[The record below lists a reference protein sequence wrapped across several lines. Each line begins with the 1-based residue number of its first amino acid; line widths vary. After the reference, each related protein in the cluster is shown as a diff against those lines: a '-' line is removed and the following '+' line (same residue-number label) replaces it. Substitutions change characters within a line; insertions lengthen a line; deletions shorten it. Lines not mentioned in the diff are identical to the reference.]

1 MAEERETAKLIRS
14 SWTNN
19 NSEGR
24 NRSVDRLSSLPN
36 DILIGIIS
44 HLPLRL
50 AIVTGSLSRRW
61 RGLWTNTTS
70 IDITP
75 DDIDKLYK
83 LDTINLLKVDTAF
96 KEIIKQITS
105 PFIDRFRLEFDKL
118 FYILVPSMDT
128 LIREICDRN
137 IHELKVMC
145 PYTRSDMSIVPSVI
159 FQTRSL
165 VSLELGSTYDRC
177 WEFPDDCSET
187 IHLPNLKKLILTFA
201 ATRLQWIEKL
211 LNACPSLEELS
222 LTCEIDSGPLQSL
235 KCSNKNLRWLLI
247 KFDFMEINSV
257 SIKAPKL
264 EYLDIS
270 APKSATFFFEEEPIM
285 LREAKIKFT
294 DEENGLMS
302 KFYEAIS
309 NVTFLTL
316 NVSKID
322 NLPRVFRNATRLT
335 LDMNVS
341 YTLKTMSSILEMC
354 PLLDVLTLNVMDIG
368 KDNEQSLC
376 PLPVNVSNL
385 PRSLKRIQIEIYNCC
400 KPAKCFLDLVAY
412 LLKFIPNLEHF
423 NLSVQGCQHW
433 LAGDVERKEVR
444 ELMLCKLLYRCPMI
458 SKGCDVEFKGRY
470 LKMSRKDGPK
480 AWIPNGQVIN
490 FRPSPLKYFT

>member
-1 MAEERETAKLIRS
+1 MAEEREIAKMIRTS
-14 SWTNN
+14 RTNN

-24 NRSVDRLSSLPN
+24 NRSVDRLSSLPI

-50 AIVTGSLSRRW
+50 AIATGSLSRRW
-61 RGLWTNTTS
+61 RGLWTNITS
-70 IDITP
+70 IDIAP
-75 DDIDKLYK
+75 DDIDK
-83 LDTINLLKVDTAF
+83 
-96 KEIIKQITS
+96 EIMKQITS
-105 PFIDRFRLEFDKL
+105 PFIYRFRLDEFDKH
-118 FYILVPSMDT
+118 FAILVPSMDT
-128 LIREICDRN
+128 LIRKICDRN

-145 PYTRSDMSIVPSVI
+145 PYTRRDMSIVPSVI

-177 WEFPDDCSET
+177 WEFPDDYSET
-187 IHLPNLKKLILTFA
+187 IHLPNLKNLILTFA

-222 LTCEIDSGPLQSL
+222 LTYEINSGPLQSF

-247 KFDFMEINSV
+247 KFDFMEINTV

-270 APKSATFFFEEEPIM
+270 APKSATFFFEEEPIV

-294 DEENGLMS
+294 DEENGLML

-341 YTLKTMSSILEMC
+341 
-354 PLLDVLTLNVMDIG
+354 VG
-368 KDNEQSLC
+368 KLAPIS
-376 PLPVNVSNL
+376 
-385 PRSLKRIQIEIYNCC
+385 PRKRKHRSIYNV
-400 KPAKCFLDLVAY
+400 KVK
-412 LLKFIPNLEHF
+412 
-423 NLSVQGCQHW
+423 
-433 LAGDVERKEVR
+433 
-444 ELMLCKLLYRCPMI
+444 
-458 SKGCDVEFKGRY
+458 
-470 LKMSRKDGPK
+470 
-480 AWIPNGQVIN
+480 
-490 FRPSPLKYFT
+490 